1 MERMPQPQEEFE
13 TSFDREAIA
22 AEAAET
28 ARAMLSERIDESLKA
43 EERFVAI
50 VEIMQELADD
60 NGNRFIVEAL
70 AERLSYEKKVLEL
83 QTFEDKYPLAV

>member
-1 MERMPQPQEEFE
+1 MLQPQEEFE

-22 AEAAET
+22 TEAAET
-28 ARAMLSERIDESLKA
+28 ARVILSERIDESLRA
-43 EERFVAI
+43 EERFVSI
-50 VEIMQELADD
+50 IELMQELADD

-83 QTFEDKYPLAV
+83 QTFEDRYPLAV